1 MLTRGI
7 RNGVAGVLM
16 AAFGLATGL
25 VADTPAYAAPPGGA
39 KVATQARRDRTPA
52 GKHHQAKAKKH
63 AAKRHQKAAA
73 KSGHKH
79 HRARHAH
86 QHHRSAHSGV
96 ARTLR

>member
-7 RNGVAGVLM
+7 RNRVAGVLV
-16 AAFGLATGL
+16 AAFGVTTGL
-25 VADTPAYAAPPGGA
+25 MADTPAYAAPPGGA
-39 KVATQARRDRTPA
+39 KVATQARRERTPA

-63 AAKRHQKAAA
+63 ASKRHQKAAA

-86 QHHRSAHSGV
+86 QHHRSAPGRA